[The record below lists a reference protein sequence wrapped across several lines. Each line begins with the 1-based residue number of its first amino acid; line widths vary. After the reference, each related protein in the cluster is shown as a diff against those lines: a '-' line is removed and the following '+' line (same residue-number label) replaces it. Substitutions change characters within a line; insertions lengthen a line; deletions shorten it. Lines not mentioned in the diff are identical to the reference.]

1 MPRPGHESVVL
12 VTGFPS
18 LYARRMIEVILDEE
32 PSTFVYIA
40 TEAKS
45 AAAASALASSTA
57 RASGSMEGRIEVL
70 EAKPTAIDLGLSGAE
85 LRRVTPEI
93 DRIHHVVHTTD
104 PSADKKTC
112 LAQNTVSAAEIIE
125 VARLCGDLRC
135 LVLHSTAAVSGGR
148 QGVVREAD
156 LDEEQPLHSAVTET
170 RARAEALAR
179 RAMAKVPIA
188 VVRPTTIIGEEI
200 SVEARAGGSTSPSA
214 PLSEVHLLTLLL
226 IAAPPDLSIPLPGRT
241 GDVPLHVVPLDYV
254 ARASRLIGRSPSAP
268 GRTFHLVDPSPP
280 PLRRFIE
287 IVARASRQR
296 PRARVPSDLARILLR
311 TPGIEGFL
319 RSPRAFIEGL
329 MVPVRYDAQNTAAAL
344 AGTGV
349 ECPPFESYADKLVAS
364 IEEHIQ
370 GRREL
375 RTNSTELEVD
385 DPLS

>member
-18 LYARRMIEVILDEE
+18 LYARRMIEVILAEE
-32 PSTFVYIA
+32 PSTFVYVA
-40 TEAKS
+40 AEPKSGAS
-45 AAAASALASSTA
+45 AAALAA
-57 RASGSMEGRIEVL
+57 AAEGRVEVL
-70 EAKPTAIDLGLSGAE
+70 EARPTAIDLGLSGAE
-85 LRRVTPEI
+85 LRRVAGEL

-104 PSADKKTC
+104 ASADKKTC

-125 VARLCGDLRC
+125 VARLCKELRC

-156 LDEEQPLHSAVTET
+156 LDEKHPLHSAVTET
-170 RARAEALAR
+170 RARAEVIAR
-179 RAMAKVPIA
+179 RAMGKVPIA

-200 SVEARAGGSTSPSA
+200 SVEAAAESSAGPSPR
-214 PLSEVHLLTLLL
+214 LSEVHLLALLL
-226 IAAPPDLSIPLPGRT
+226 IAKPADLTIPLPGRT

-254 ARASRLIGRSPSAP
+254 ARAARLIGRSPSAP

-280 PLRRFIE
+280 PLRRFIDL
-287 IVARASRQR
+287 VSRASRLR
-296 PRARVPSDLARILLR
+296 ERARVPSDLARVLLR
-311 TPGIEGFL
+311 TPGIEGFV

-329 MVPVRYDAQNTAAAL
+329 MVPVRYDAQNTADAL

-349 ECPPFESYADKLVAS
+349 ECPPFESYVDKLVAS
-364 IEEHIQ
+364 VEAHIQ

-375 RTNSTELEVD
+375 RTNSVELEVD